1 MDGETAPD
9 DAPERSESVQ
19 LERINQ
25 GRSAAAKDLR
35 EQRRDLVATML
46 LTKTP
51 RREMVR
57 QVNAVLGLHTGL
69 GTLSDDVRVIRTRWR
84 NRYAETFQTHVDEQM
99 AYYDGLLRAAT
110 PRALSGDHAA
120 MQDVLSVLAA
130 RAKLLGLDQPERMV
144 VGVAEG
150 PTVEAW
156 GAAPREEQIERTDT
170 ILAILTEAGVLS
182 PPAPNGN
189 GNGHAPAID
198 V

>member
-1 MDGETAPD
+1 
-9 DAPERSESVQ
+9 
-19 LERINQ
+19 
-25 GRSAAAKDLR
+25 
-35 EQRRDLVATML
+35 
-46 LTKTP
+46 
-51 RREMVR
+51 
-57 QVNAVLGLHTGL
+57 
-69 GTLSDDVRVIRTRWR
+69 
-84 NRYAETFQTHVDEQM
+84 M